1 MGHTKIIE
9 QNMNPIKIIEAI
21 NLAVGKLFSFFV
33 FIGMAIVVYEVIAR
47 YVFNASSAWAPR
59 YTQRVFA
66 GYFILIGAY
75 TLIKGSHVRVDI
87 LLNTRSPEAI
97 KHE

>member
-9 QNMNPIKIIEAI
+9 QNMTPIKIIEAI
-21 NLAVGKLFSFFV
+21 NLAVGKLFSFSV

-47 YVFNASSAWAPR
+47 YVFIAPSVWASG

-75 TLIKGSHVRVDI
+75 TLIKGCHVWVDI
-87 LLNTRSPEAI
+87 LLNTRSPEAM